1 MYFKLPNALQWT
13 QSKISYLHDA
23 LEGLVAL
30 LVSSTLGQV
39 PPDANVLPQ
48 ENLTMLFQPVK
59 HLGNGRDIVSL
70 NLEFCCQPA

>member
-30 LVSSTLGQV
+30 LVGSTLGQV
-39 PPDANVLPQ
+39 PPDPHVFPQ
-48 ENLTMLFQPVK
+48 ENLTVLLKPVK
-59 HLGNGRDIVSL
+59 HLDRG
-70 NLEFCCQPA
+70 